1 MPALRNVRRAGLL
14 LASLLVALAAGWIY
28 WNWPRKIDLSRY
40 APADSLAYVEVNDLA
55 ALTTGIEQSQA
66 WQALAAPIGAPAKLS
81 PSRFWTT
88 LARWTGIGYTDAI
101 LFARAQVA
109 VVFSGAEGSQAG
121 STLTIKPLTTFVI
134 ETHTSQR
141 RMKPA
146 VEHHL
151 EELARRVYKDP
162 VFVRKQIQNS
172 EFEEWTSPDGTHQIV
187 FTFID
192 TAVIVGNDETS
203 VLHSIQARTGNTGSL
218 SQVAEF
224 TAARGRT
231 QTPNAAAFGFVSQA
245 GIKSFLQA
253 YALYRSGSSP
263 DAAAGARIFADTFGG
278 LVKNLGWSANFRDQ
292 VVEDRCSIALVEGV
306 VDKIRTN
313 VLPERGPDFS
323 NLPFVPPDA
332 YSFSL
337 YRLHDAAGFWSDFN
351 AAVSAHSD
359 VLGSIAARPML
370 KSVLKS
376 YGIDD
381 PEAFARAT
389 GTRSQTVRFEENGA
403 AVLVAD
409 AFYPPG
415 LRKLA
420 ARRLGKN
427 PRTETIGDAELLV
440 SSAGDWAA
448 AFAENSF
455 LTGPAE
461 LVRRCLS
468 ARADK
473 QSMSATEAFRKS
485 QANIDVS
492 LPIIALTFTKDQHAA
507 ISFVEAFSQQP
518 RSAFAGTGDEID
530 RATKALPLA
539 VSATILR
546 ESNLEWT
553 SRSSFGIGGALTAQM
568 FPESYK

>member
-1 MPALRNVRRAGLL
+1 
-14 LASLLVALAAGWIY
+14 LLVALAAAWIY
-28 WNWPRKIDLSRY
+28 WNWPRRTDLSRY
-40 APADSLAYVEVNDLA
+40 APADSLAYLEVNDLA
-55 ALTTGIEQSQA
+55 ALTNGIEQTQA
-66 WQALAAPIGAPAKLS
+66 WQALAPPIGAPAKLS
-81 PSRFWTT
+81 PNRFWTT
-88 LARWTGIGYTDAI
+88 LARWTGIGYIDAI
-101 LFARAQVA
+101 LFARTQVA
-109 VVFSGAEGSQAG
+109 VVFSGAEGNQTG
-121 STLTIKPLTTFVI
+121 STLTIKPLTTFII

-146 VEHHL
+146 VERHL

-162 VFVRKQIQNS
+162 VFVRKRIQNT

-187 FTFID
+187 FAFIE
-192 TAVIVGNDETS
+192 TAAIVGNDETS
-203 VLHSIQARTGNTGSL
+203 VMHSMQARMGSIGSL
-218 SQVAEF
+218 SQIAEF
-224 TAARGRT
+224 TAAHDRT
-231 QTPNAAAFGFVSQA
+231 QTPTAAVFGFISQP

-278 LVKNLGWSANFRDQ
+278 LVKHVGWSASFRDQ
-292 VVEDRCSIALVEGV
+292 FVEDRCSIALVDGAA
-306 VDKIRTN
+306 DKIRTSIQ
-313 VLPERGPDFS
+313 PERGPDFS
-323 NLPFVPPDA
+323 NLPFIPPDA

-351 AAVSAHSD
+351 AAVSAHTD

-381 PEAFARAT
+381 PDLFARAV
-389 GTRSQTVRFEENGA
+389 GTRLQTVRFEENGA

-409 AFYPPG
+409 AFDPPQ

-420 ARRLGKN
+420 LRRLGKDA
-427 PRTETIGDAELLV
+427 RHEAIGDAELLV
-440 SSAGDWAA
+440 SAAGDWAS

-455 LTGPAE
+455 LTGPAD

-468 ARADK
+468 AHAEK
-473 QSMSATEAFRKS
+473 QSMSSAEAFRKS

-492 LPIIALTFTKDQHAA
+492 LPIVALTFTKDQRAA

-539 VSATILR
+539 VSASILR

-568 FPESYK
+568 FPESH

>member
-1 MPALRNVRRAGLL
+1 
-14 LASLLVALAAGWIY
+14 
-28 WNWPRKIDLSRY
+28 
-40 APADSLAYVEVNDLA
+40 LAYVEVNDLA
-55 ALTTGIEQSQA
+55 ALTNGIEQTQA
-66 WQALAAPIGAPAKLS
+66 WQTLAPPVGAPSRLS
-81 PSRFWTT
+81 PNRFWTT
-88 LARWTGIGYTDAI
+88 LARWTGIGYIDAI

-109 VVFSGAEGSQAG
+109 VVFSGAEGAQTG
-121 STLTIKPLTTFVI
+121 STLTIKPLTTFII

-146 VEHHL
+146 VERHL
-151 EELARRVYKDP
+151 EDLARRVYKDP

-172 EFEEWTSPDGTHQIV
+172 EFEEWTSSDGTHQIV

-192 TAVIVGNDETS
+192 TAAIVGNDETT
-203 VLHSIQARTGNTGSL
+203 VLHSIQARIGNTGSL

-224 TAARGRT
+224 SAAREKT
-231 QTPNAAAFGFVSQA
+231 QNASAPIFGFVSQA

-263 DAAAGARIFADTFGG
+263 DAATGARIFADTFGG
-278 LVKNLGWSANFRDQ
+278 LVKNVGWSATFRDQ
-292 VVEDRCSIALVEGV
+292 FVEDRCSIALVEGV
-306 VDKIRTN
+306 ADRLRTDI
-313 VLPERGPDFS
+313 LPERGPDFS

-337 YRLHDAAGFWSDFN
+337 YRLHDTAGFWSAFN
-351 AAVSAHSD
+351 ATLSAHSD
-359 VLGSIAARPML
+359 LLGAIAARPML

-381 PEAFARAT
+381 PDVFARAV
-389 GTRSQTVRFEENGA
+389 GTRLQTVRFEENGP

-409 AFYPPG
+409 AFDPPV

-420 ARRLGKN
+420 LRRLGKS
-427 PRTETIGDAELLV
+427 PRNEMVGDAELLV

-468 ARADK
+468 ARVEK
-473 QSMSATEAFRKS
+473 QSASAADAFRRS
-485 QANIDVS
+485 QAYVDVS
-492 LPIIALTFTKDQHAA
+492 VPMIALTFSNDQHAA
-507 ISFVEAFSQQP
+507 ISFVEAFSQHP
-518 RSAFAGTGDEID
+518 RSAFATTGNEID
-530 RATKALPLA
+530 RALKATPMA

-546 ESNLEWT
+546 ESNLEWN
-553 SRSSFGIGGALTAQM
+553 SRSAFGIGGSLTAQM
-568 FPESYK
+568 FPEASK